1 MLGFIRNIAPHFAY
15 EGRIEEVQ
23 SFDSVEA
30 DLGTPLPA
38 DYKAFLMW
46 ADGGETTPP
55 VKRVRF
61 YPLAELLPR
70 RADGQP
76 AGTLEFA
83 TDDSSGFAFDLTVG
97 RDGASYPIVTYPLGG
112 RTRDDL
118 ELVAEEFRRFLEVI
132 VDPGSRYRN
141 DERAAARRRTN
152 RFPS

>member
-1 MLGFIRNIAPHFAY
+1 MLSFIRDFAPHFAP
-15 EGRIEEVQ
+15 ERRVEEVQ
-23 SFDSVEA
+23 AFDAVEA
-30 DLGTPLPA
+30 GVGTPLPA

-46 ADGGETTPP
+46 ADGGETVPP

-83 TDDSSGFAFDLTVG
+83 TDDSSGFAFDMTVG
-97 RDGASYPIVTYPLGG
+97 RDGASYPVVTYPLGD

-118 ELVAEEFRRFLEVI
+118 ELVAEEFGKFLQVI
-132 VDPGSRYRN
+132 VDPGARYR
-141 DERAAARRRTN
+141 R
-152 RFPS
+152 